1 MIVHTRG
8 VLGMMWLR
16 KKLKDESGSA
26 LLAALAAMLILDAF
40 AVAVLA
46 LTTTQLNA
54 TARDKRSSDS
64 LNVAESGVNAAFW
77 KIDNRSN
84 YSPLESSPDAG
95 TTDAGEY
102 EIVMED
108 VDGTENQKK
117 VTVTGYAPSKTSEY
131 PKPVKRRIE
140 VTIEVAPR
148 VLRYG
153 MYAFSWIDI
162 QGATAR
168 TYMAPIDYTAPGAQ
182 GGDMGSNYPIQFN
195 DSGIQMNNRGTKV
208 GEQATYDALFG
219 NPPVQMGNLVTA
231 GPDSYVWAVNQEV
244 ATIAELQAK
253 CSKILMNSIDHMT
266 DSMDFPILNFEGPPY
281 DASFKAMAAANDS
294 NGALN
299 SSSGNGVYTREDFET
314 IVLDSGKDITLTGM
328 IYIDGELIMTGQGKN
343 LTIEDGGLV
352 IKDDPNDSDLGLE
365 IGNQGSLRILHGTE
379 ESKKYP
385 GLCVYTSSG
394 EIAESKNRGSME
406 IEGLVYSEKTY
417 TEANSTVR
425 IKGALLASGT
435 SADAS
440 IVNQNAS
447 IIIQYDPAITSMYGI
462 QQMGD
467 LFVSKVMR
475 WREVSPN

>member
-1 MIVHTRG
+1 
-8 VLGMMWLR
+8 MMWLR

-46 LTTTQLNA
+46 LTTTQMNA
-54 TARDKRSSDS
+54 TARDKRSNDS

-77 KIDNRSN
+77 KIDNQSN
-84 YSPLESSPDAG
+84 YSPSEALPDAG

-102 EIVMED
+102 EIVIED
-108 VDGTENQKK
+108 VDGIENQRK
-117 VTVTGYAPSKTSEY
+117 VIVTGYAPSKTSEY

-140 VTIEVAPR
+140 AMVEVAPR

-168 TYMAPIDYTAPGAQ
+168 TYLAPLDYTSPGAQ
-182 GGDMGSNYPIQFN
+182 GGDMGSNFPIQFN
-195 DSGIQMNNRGTKV
+195 DAGIQLNERGTKI

-219 NPPVQMGNLVTA
+219 NPSVLMGNLVTA
-231 GPDSYVWAVNQEV
+231 GPDSYVWAVNSEV
-244 ATIAELQAK
+244 DTMAELQAK
-253 CSKILMNSIDHMT
+253 CDKVNMNDIEHMT
-266 DSMDFPILNFEGPPY
+266 DAMDFPILNFEGPPY

-294 NGALN
+294 NGSLN
-299 SSSGNGVYTREDFET
+299 SSSGNGVYTREDFEA
-314 IVLDSGKDITLTGM
+314 IVLDSGANITLTGM
-328 IYIDGELIMTGQGKN
+328 IYIDGELDLTGQGKN

-352 IKDDPNDSDLGLE
+352 IKDDPSEKDLGLE
-365 IGNQGSLRILHGTE
+365 VGNQGSLRILHGTE

-385 GLCVYTSSG
+385 GLCVYTSAG
-394 EIAESKNRGSME
+394 NTAECKNRGSME
-406 IEGLVYSEKTY
+406 IEGLIYSEKTY

-447 IIIQYDPAITSMYGI
+447 VIIQYDPAITSMYGI

-467 LFVSKVMR
+467 LFVSKVIS